1 MKYGYVCVTAA
12 YVIWGL
18 LTIYWKFLEDL
29 SPLYILSARI
39 VYSFFFCV
47 LLVLLKKNW
56 PQIKKELSQP
66 KRMVRIAAAGALVTL
81 NWGTYI
87 AAVNT
92 GHILDASMGYYLNPL
107 VVVLFGV
114 IFFKEKLNVWEGTS
128 IMIAALG
135 VLIMLLRYGHL
146 PWIAAVLAFSFAA
159 YGAIKKTLNL
169 DSLTSLT
176 LETVSMFPIFA
187 VILFHMD
194 YSGQGA
200 MEFGWPMML
209 LAISTGVVTAIP
221 LLLYGVA
228 VRTIP
233 FSILGFFQYISPTI
247 SLVIG
252 LVLYGETLT
261 VEDLMTFVFIWVALL
276 IFLGHSIFKLWEE
289 KHHKAE
295 KQHLEIK
302 TDNHKQLS

>member
-1 MKYGYVCVTAA
+1 MNKGYISVTLA

-18 LTIYWKFLEDL
+18 LTIYWKFLENL

-66 KRMVRIAAAGALVTL
+66 KRMIRIALAGALVTL

-135 VLIMLLRYGHL
+135 VVIMLLRYGHL

-187 VILFHMD
+187 IILIHMD
-194 YSGQGA
+194 LNGA
-200 MEFGWPMML
+200 GAVEYGWPMML
-209 LAISTGVVTAIP
+209 LAVSTGVVTAIP

-252 LVLYGETLT
+252 LMLYGETLT

-276 IFLGHSIFKLWEE
+276 IFLGHNIFELWE
-289 KHHKAE
+289 KK
-295 KQHLEIK
+295 
-302 TDNHKQLS
+302 NHKKNAESPEGSVSQN